1 VAATAEIADELRRS
15 IHRRPV
21 EQYTNARGGDDGS
34 RRRCGGGSINRR
46 RGSSEMRTNLMTA
59 RGSWGK
65 AWMAYCACTAMGGAR
80 GDNEDGR
87 RGDRRRWQGW
97 SRRWAV
103 SSY

>member
-1 VAATAEIADELRRS
+1 
-15 IHRRPV
+15 
-21 EQYTNARGGDDGS
+21 
-34 RRRCGGGSINRR
+34 
-46 RGSSEMRTNLMTA
+46 MRTNLMTA